1 MLINQYVEL
10 TNGDAILYA
19 TSQFHIIFRS
29 RWLNYAYVFFL
40 YLNLNFTDMTKKHKS
55 IVSA

>member
-29 RWLNYAYVFFL
+29 RWLNYAYVFFC
-40 YLNLNFTDMTKKHKS
+40 
-55 IVSA
+55 I